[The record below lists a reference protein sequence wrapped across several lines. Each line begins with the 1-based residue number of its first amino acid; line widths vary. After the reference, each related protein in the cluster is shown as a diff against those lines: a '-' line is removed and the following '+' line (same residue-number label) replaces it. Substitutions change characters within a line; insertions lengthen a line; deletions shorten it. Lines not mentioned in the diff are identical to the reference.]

1 MIELTNVNKQYP
13 EHTGGTFALRN
24 CSIKIESGEFIAI
37 IGTSG
42 SGKTTLLNLIGCL
55 DDEYSGEFNING
67 LDMRTLSDQERSKFR
82 NEEIGFV
89 FQEFHLLDHLTVL
102 ENILLPRHFGDP
114 TKPVPQAHLDQ
125 LVKTLSIDTKL
136 QHRPA
141 HLSGGQRQRVAI
153 ARALIHSPRILLCD
167 EPTGSLDSK
176 TGRHL
181 LEMLQ
186 TLNEEGYTIIMITHD
201 DSVAQIA
208 GRQITIEDGTIS
220 EGEVL

>member
-1 MIELTNVNKQYP
+1 MIELTNVNKRYP
-13 EHTGGTFALRN
+13 EDTGGTYALRN
-24 CSIKIESGEFIAI
+24 ISIKIESGEFIAI

-55 DDEYSGEFNING
+55 DDGYSGQFTING
-67 LDMRTLSDQERSKFR
+67 LDMRRLSDQERSTFR

-102 ENILLPRHFGDP
+102 ENILLPRHFSNQS
-114 TKPVPQAHLDQ
+114 KQVPEEHVDQ
-125 LVKTLSIDTKL
+125 LVNTLAIGTKL

-153 ARALIHSPRILLCD
+153 ARALVHSPRILLCD
-167 EPTGSLDSK
+167 EPTGSLDGD

-181 LEMLQ
+181 LDMLKA
-186 TLNEEGYTIIMITHD
+186 LNSEGYTIIMITHD
-201 DSVAQIA
+201 KSVAQIA
-208 GRQITIEDGTIS
+208 SRQITIEDGTIS
-220 EGEVL
+220 EGSN